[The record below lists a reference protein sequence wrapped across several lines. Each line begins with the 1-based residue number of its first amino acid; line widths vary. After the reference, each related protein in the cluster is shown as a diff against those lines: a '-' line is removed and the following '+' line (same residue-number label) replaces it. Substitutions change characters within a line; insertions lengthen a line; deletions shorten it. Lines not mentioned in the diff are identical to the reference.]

1 MSTATQTQ
9 FLAKKLMESGAFMP
23 STANGDFY
31 NQVMPGGSINA
42 PSMLAF
48 APQGQM
54 TASGAAPMAAPVD
67 GGAALQPAPGVM
79 DASGMAAGAQPV
91 ASQANLVAAPPMPH
105 PVPVEAP
112 QTYVIR
118 KGDTLTKIAKRLGTT
133 VKALALANGIKN
145 PNKIIAGRT
154 LRIG

>member
-1 MSTATQTQ
+1 MQ
-9 FLAKKLMESGAFMP
+9 SGAFMP
-23 STANGDFY
+23 SSANGDFY
-31 NQVMPGGSINA
+31 NQVMPGGAINA

-54 TASGAAPMAAPVD
+54 QASGAAPMASPVD
-67 GGAALQPAPGVM
+67 GSTMLQPAPGMM
-79 DASGMAAGAQPV
+79 DASGQAIPPQPV
-91 ASQANLVAAPPMPH
+91 AGQANLVAAPPIPH
-105 PVPVEAP
+105 PVPVKP
-112 QTYVIR
+112 DVQTYVIR

>member
-1 MSTATQTQ
+1 MQ
-9 FLAKKLMESGAFMP
+9 SGAFMP
-23 STANGDFY
+23 SSANGNFY
-31 NQVMPGGSINA
+31 NQVMPGGAINA

-48 APQGQM
+48 APQEQM
-54 TASGAAPMAAPVD
+54 QASGAVPMPAIEGSAM
-67 GGAALQPAPGVM
+67 LQPAPGMM
-79 DASGMAAGAQPV
+79 DAGGQAIQPV
-91 ASQANLVAAPPMPH
+91 AGQANLVAAPPMPH
-105 PVPVEAP
+105 PVPVKP
-112 QTYVIR
+112 DVQTYVIR